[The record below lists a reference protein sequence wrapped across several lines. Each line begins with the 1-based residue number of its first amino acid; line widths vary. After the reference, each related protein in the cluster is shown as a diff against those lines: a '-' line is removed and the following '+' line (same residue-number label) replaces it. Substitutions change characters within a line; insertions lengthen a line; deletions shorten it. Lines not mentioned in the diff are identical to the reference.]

1 MNLRLRTPRSL
12 WSRLSI
18 GSIPFPSRDRRERFS
33 GHLRKLVLLVCLAIT
48 AHAQVVK
55 NQGYIPFG
63 DAPINYRSENL
74 DDPIARLQKQLDRGE
89 LKLEFEAGRGYLR
102 QVLRALRVPASS
114 QTLVF
119 SKTSFQFPK
128 ISPERPRAL
137 YFNDDVYVG
146 RVHDGPSLE
155 FVSFDPMQGAIFYIL
170 NDQATEH
177 PRFERAALD
186 CVQCHVAANSTR
198 GVPGVMLR
206 SVYTSPSG
214 TQAAGTPSSIT
225 GQDSALKDRW
235 GGWYVTGS
243 IGKQTHLG
251 NALLPNGARPDEL
264 DRTAHASLADLTGLL
279 DTSDYLTS
287 YSDVVAH
294 LVLAHQTQMHNL
306 ITQTNYQTRLALY
319 ANKEGGELSEA
330 ARRQFERPAEQLV
343 RYLLFANEA
352 PLDEPVAGTSG
363 FAEEFAARGPRDDR
377 GRSLR
382 DFDLHRRIFKYPC
395 SYLIYSEAFDAIP
408 QPAKDYVY
416 RRMFEVLSGSEQG
429 SEFASLSAEDRRAIL
444 EILVATKPG
453 VPEEWKQFV
462 NHPDRAQARI
472 HINPT
477 VQKGN

>member
-1 MNLRLRTPRSL
+1 MRAVAISL
-12 WSRLSI
+12 AACALIAAR
-18 GSIPFPSRDRRERFS
+18 
-33 GHLRKLVLLVCLAIT
+33 
-48 AHAQVVK
+48 AQVVK

-74 DDPIARLQKQLDRGE
+74 DDPIARLQKQLDSGE
-89 LKLEFEAGRGYLR
+89 VKLEYEAGRGYLR
-102 QVLRALRVPASS
+102 PVLRALRVPVSS

-128 ISPERPRAL
+128 ISPEKPRAL
-137 YFNDDVYVG
+137 YFNDDIYVG

-155 FVSFDPMQGAIFYIL
+155 FISFDPMQGAIFYVL
-170 NDQATEH
+170 NDQPAEH

-206 SVYTSPSG
+206 SVFTSASG
-214 TQAAGTPSSIT
+214 TQAAGTPSYIT
-225 GQDSALKDRW
+225 GQDSALKDRF

-243 IGKQTHLG
+243 LGKQTHLG
-251 NALLPNGARPDEL
+251 NPSLPD
-264 DRTAHASLADLTGLL
+264 TA
-279 DTSDYLTS
+279 DYLTN
-287 YSDVVAH
+287 YSDIVAH

-306 ITQTNYQTRLALY
+306 ITQTNYQTRLAPY
-319 ANKEGGELSEA
+319 AGKDADA

-352 PLDEPVAGTSG
+352 PLEEPVAGTSG
-363 FAEEFAARGPRDDR
+363 FAQEFEARGPRDGR

-382 DFDLHRRIFKYPC
+382 DFDLQRRIFKYPC

-416 RRMFEVLSGSEQG
+416 RRIFEVLSGREQG
-429 SEFASLSAEDRRAIL
+429 PDFASLSAEDRQAIL

-453 VPEEWKQFV
+453 LPEEWKEFV

-472 HINPT
+472 DINPT
-477 VQKGN
+477 IQKGN

>member
-1 MNLRLRTPRSL
+1 
-12 WSRLSI
+12 
-18 GSIPFPSRDRRERFS
+18 
-33 GHLRKLVLLVCLAIT
+33 
-48 AHAQVVK
+48 VK

-74 DDPIARLQKQLDRGE
+74 DDPIARLQKQLDSGDV
-89 LKLEFEAGRGYLR
+89 KLEYEAGRGYLR
-102 QVLRALRVPASS
+102 PVLRALRVPASS

-128 ISPERPRAL
+128 ISPQRPRAL
-137 YFNDDVYVG
+137 YYNDDIYVG
-146 RVHDGPSLE
+146 RVHDAPSLE
-155 FVSFDPMQGAIFYIL
+155 FISFDPTQGAIFYIL

-206 SVYTSPSG
+206 SVFTSPSG
-214 TQAAGTPSSIT
+214 TQAAGTPSYIT
-225 GQDSALKDRW
+225 GQDSALQDRW

-243 IGKQTHLG
+243 LGKQTHLG
-251 NALLPNGARPDEL
+251 NVLLPSGERPEEL
-264 DRTAHASLADLTGLL
+264 DRTSRANLPNLVGVL
-279 DTSDYLTS
+279 DTSDYLTG
-287 YSDVVAH
+287 YSDIVAH

-319 ANKEGGELSEA
+319 AGKDAEA
-330 ARRQFERPAEQLV
+330 ARRQFERPAELLV

-352 PLDEPVAGTSG
+352 PLEEPVAGTSG
-363 FAEEFAARGPRDDR
+363 FAQEFAARGPRDAR

-382 DFDLHRRIFKYPC
+382 DFDLQRRIFKYPC

-416 RRMFEVLSGSEQG
+416 RRIFEVLTGREQG
-429 SEFASLSAEDRRAIL
+429 PEFASLSAEDRQAIL

-453 VPEEWKQFV
+453 LPEEWKEFV

-472 HINPT
+472 NINPT

>member
-1 MNLRLRTPRSL
+1 
-12 WSRLSI
+12 
-18 GSIPFPSRDRRERFS
+18 
-33 GHLRKLVLLVCLAIT
+33 
-48 AHAQVVK
+48 VK

-74 DDPIARLQKQLDRGE
+74 DDPIARLQKQLDSGDV
-89 LKLEFEAGRGYLR
+89 KLEYEAGRGYLR
-102 QVLRALRVPASS
+102 PVLRALRVPASS

-128 ISPERPRAL
+128 ISPQRPRAL
-137 YFNDDVYVG
+137 YYNDDIYVG
-146 RVHDGPSLE
+146 RVHDAPSLE
-155 FVSFDPMQGAIFYIL
+155 FISFDPTQGAIFYIL

-206 SVYTSPSG
+206 SVFTSPSG
-214 TQAAGTPSSIT
+214 TQAAGTPSYIT
-225 GQDSALKDRW
+225 GQDSALQDRW

-243 IGKQTHLG
+243 LGKQTHLG
-251 NALLPNGARPDEL
+251 NVLLPSGERPEEL
-264 DRTAHASLADLTGLL
+264 DRTSRANLPNLVGVL
-279 DTSDYLTS
+279 DTSDYLTG
-287 YSDVVAH
+287 YSDIVAH

-319 ANKEGGELSEA
+319 AGKDAES

-352 PLDEPVAGTSG
+352 PLGEPVAGTSG
-363 FAEEFAARGPRDDR
+363 FAEEFAARGPRDAR

-382 DFDLHRRIFKYPC
+382 DFDLQRRIFKYPC

-416 RRMFEVLSGSEQG
+416 RRIFEVLTGREQG
-429 SEFASLSAEDRRAIL
+429 PEFASLSAEDRQAIL

-453 VPEEWKQFV
+453 LPEEWKEFV

-472 HINPT
+472 NINPT

>member
-1 MNLRLRTPRSL
+1 LVSL
-12 WSRLSI
+12 AAC
-18 GSIPFPSRDRRERFS
+18 G
-33 GHLRKLVLLVCLAIT
+33 LVGAR
-48 AHAQVVK
+48 AQVVK

-89 LKLEFEAGRGYLR
+89 VKLEYDAGHGYLR
-102 QVLRALRVPASS
+102 PVLGALRVPASS

-137 YFNDDVYVG
+137 YFNDDIYVG

-155 FVSFDPMQGAIFYIL
+155 FISFDPMQGAIFYIL
-170 NDQATEH
+170 NDQPTEH

-186 CVQCHVAANSTR
+186 CVQCHVAATSTR

-206 SVYTSPSG
+206 SVYTNPSG
-214 TQAAGTPSSIT
+214 TQAAGTPSYIT
-225 GQDSALKDRW
+225 GQDSAMKDRF

-243 IGKQTHLG
+243 LGKQTHLG
-251 NALLPNGARPDEL
+251 NALLPD
-264 DRTAHASLADLTGLL
+264 TA
-279 DTSDYLTS
+279 DYLS
-287 YSDVVAH
+287 RYSDIVAH

-319 ANKEGGELSEA
+319 ANKDAGALSDA

-382 DFDLHRRIFKYPC
+382 DFDLRRRIFKYPC

-416 RRMFEVLSGSEQG
+416 RRMFEVLSGREQG
-429 SEFASLSAEDRRAIL
+429 SEFAALSAEDRRAIL

-453 VPEEWKQFV
+453 VPAEWKELA